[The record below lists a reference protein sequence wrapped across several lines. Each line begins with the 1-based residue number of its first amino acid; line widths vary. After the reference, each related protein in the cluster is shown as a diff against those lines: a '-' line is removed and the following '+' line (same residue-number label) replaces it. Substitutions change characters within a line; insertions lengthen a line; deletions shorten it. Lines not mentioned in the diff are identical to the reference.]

1 MPGSETDG
9 RSSLTGNLKT
19 VKVKRLWELMTE
31 AMRRE
36 FVCAIMCVTLLQGKY
51 S

>member
-31 AMRRE
+31 ATWQE
-36 FVCAIMCVTLLQGKY
+36 FVCVIMCVPPLQGE
-51 S
+51 